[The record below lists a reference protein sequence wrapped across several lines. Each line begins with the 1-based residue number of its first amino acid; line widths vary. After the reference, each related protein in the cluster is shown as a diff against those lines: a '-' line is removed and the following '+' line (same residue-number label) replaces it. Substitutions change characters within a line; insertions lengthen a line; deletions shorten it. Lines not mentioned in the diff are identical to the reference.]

1 MLGISLTL
9 RRGASVAAALLGG
22 AFAGPATASETVAVV
37 ASIKPVHSIVS
48 VVMAGTG
55 KPHLIMRDALSH
67 HGFNMRPSDAAMLQ
81 RARIVFLIDNTIET
95 GLAAAIRAVAPDA
108 QVVELSAA
116 REGRVRRRFR
126 EGGAFETDP
135 HHSHDGEHD
144 HGHDHDHE
152 REAGHSQAQTHDHG
166 HGHGHGH
173 GHTNDRSYITYE
185 EEGTGPF
192 DLHIW
197 LDPVNA
203 EGMAHLIAD
212 TLSAAYPEN
221 FQKHEENAH
230 RFIQRL
236 RTLTKEIAAD
246 LRVLEDRPFIVFH
259 DGYQY
264 FEKRF
269 GLTAAG
275 SAVISPG
282 RSPGI
287 RRIREIRNKI
297 RELGVVC
304 VISEPAFDGRL
315 VNTLIE
321 GTSAR
326 AGSVDAMGV
335 LIDAGPDHYF
345 ALLRNM
351 AASFKDCLAKPG

>member
-1 MLGISLTL
+1 MLNLWLTL
-9 RRGASVAAALLGG
+9 WRRAVLAAALLGG
-22 AFAGPATASETVAVV
+22 AVAVPAAADDAVLVV

-48 VVMAGTG
+48 AVMAGVG
-55 KPHLIMRDALSH
+55 KPHLLMRDALSH
-67 HGFNMRPSDAAMLQ
+67 HGFSLRPSDAAALQ
-81 RARIVFLIDNTIET
+81 KARVVFLIDETIEV

-108 QVVELSAA
+108 QVVELSTA

-126 EGGAFETDP
+126 EGGAFEADP
-135 HHSHDGEHD
+135 HHLHD
-144 HGHDHDHE
+144 
-152 REAGHSQAQTHDHG
+152 DHG
-166 HGHGHGH
+166 HGDSHGHSRGH
-173 GHTNDRSYITYE
+173 GEGRSHGGSHGHAGDHKYITYE

-203 EGMAHLIAD
+203 EGMVHLIAD
-212 TLSAAYPEN
+212 TLSAAYPAN
-221 FQKHEENAH
+221 FEKHEKNA
-230 RFIQRL
+230 RDFIQRL
-236 RTLTKEIAAD
+236 RKLAKEIAAD
-246 LRVLEDRPFIVFH
+246 LAALEGRPFIVFH

-275 SAVISPG
+275 SAVVNPE

-287 RRIREIRNKI
+287 RRIREIRQKI
-297 RELGVVC
+297 RELDVVC

-315 VNTLIE
+315 VNTVIE

-326 AGSVDAMGV
+326 AGSVDSMGV
-335 LIDAGPDHYF
+335 LIDAGPELYF
-345 ALLRNM
+345 TLLRKM
-351 AASFKDCLAKPG
+351 ASDFKDCLAPPK